1 MSVEEAAKTAAG
13 GFKAWIP
20 WIVLPVV
27 VAFAGVGVGVSGVI
41 GHPQQHVV
49 SIGALSSG
57 AKTTAGYS
65 CPAGAAIAVLDRGAR
80 VLAQERNADSTWV
93 SVRNPRNTSQQ
104 VWVPVGMVV
113 VDADQ
118 GPIDDL
124 PLGAGCPTISLPPA
138 APVEAPPAPVAPGK
152 PSKPVTPPAPDT
164 SNPAISQVTSST
176 PSVCKY
182 DNSPP
187 YADKA
192 TITAT
197 ASDNVG
203 VTGATISWSGV
214 QTSGP
219 VAMQG
224 SGGTWTFVYNPP
236 STSPGG
242 NVTFSVQVR
251 DAAGNI
257 SPAKTVVV
265 AIDAQC
271 LI

>member
-13 GFKAWIP
+13 GFKSWIP
-20 WIVLPVV
+20 WIALPVV
-27 VAFAGVGVGVSGVI
+27 VALAGVGVGVSGVI
-41 GHPQQHVV
+41 SHPKQHVV
-49 SIGALSSG
+49 SIGALSSE
-57 AKTTAGYS
+57 AKTTTGYS
-65 CPAGAAIAVLDRGAR
+65 CPAGAAIAVLDRGVR

-93 SVRNPRNTSQQ
+93 SVRNPRDTTQQ

-118 GPIDDL
+118 GPITDL
-124 PLGAGCPTISLPPA
+124 PLGAGCPTISLVPD
-138 APVEAPPAPVAPGK
+138 APVVVTPTEPSK
-152 PSKPVTPPAPDT
+152 PSKPANPSTPDT
-164 SNPAISQVTSST
+164 TSPAISQVTSST

-236 STSPGG
+236 SSSPGG

-251 DAAGNI
+251 DAAGNV